1 MLAGHFTTAL
11 IAKQHAP
18 KGHLAYYL
26 VASQLPDFLW
36 LMFDRMGL
44 EPTEPTNLMAT
55 SLDSIEVDMTYS
67 HDLLPM
73 FGWIGLIILIGRAL
87 FGRWRPGLVGG
98 LLVVVHAATDYV
110 GGFPHNVFGPD
121 SHSVGLGL
129 YASAPY
135 VAVALEALFTVVAM
149 AWVFRVDARD
159 GITLDRATKFVWLM
173 VFGGGLAFMALS
185 ADLSLAEVLDT
196 EPSAALDGTA
206 PYVLLATYASM
217 LGALIWTSRRW
228 RAPAHETQHRLR

>member
-11 IAKQHAP
+11 IAKQQAP

-55 SLDSIEVDMTYS
+55 SLDSIEVEMTYS

-87 FGRWRPGLVGG
+87 FGSWGPGLVGG

-135 VAVALEALFTVVAM
+135 VAVTLEALFTAAAM
-149 AWVFRVDARD
+149 VWVFRVDARD
-159 GITLDRATKFVWLM
+159 GITLDRATKLVWLI
-173 VFGGGLAFMALS
+173 VFGGGLAFMYLS

-228 RAPAHETQHRLR
+228 RAHADETPHRPQ

>member
-11 IAKQHAP
+11 LAKQKAP
-18 KGHLAYYL
+18 TGHLAYYL

-36 LMFDRMGL
+36 LLFDRLGL

-55 SLDSIEVDMTYS
+55 SLDSMQVEMTYS
-67 HDLLPM
+67 HDVLPM
-73 FGWIGLIILIGRAL
+73 FGWIALIIVAGRGL
-87 FGRWRPGLVGG
+87 FGSWRPGLVGG
-98 LLVVVHAATDYV
+98 LLVVIHAVTDYV

-135 VAVALEALFTVVAM
+135 LAVTLEAVFTVVTL
-149 AWVFRVDARD
+149 AWVFRTDARD
-159 GITLDRATKFVWLM
+159 GITLDRATRTVWLM
-173 VFGGGLAFMALS
+173 VFGGGLAFMYLS

-206 PYVLLATYASM
+206 PYVLLTTYASM

-228 RAPAHETQHRLR
+228 RAHAHETPLRPR